1 MSGTGL
7 LILCQHLTSTWVG
20 SNLAICLSAMA
31 VARSKRPTTAVTST
45 QSFCVVSLPTPTK
58 EIVLLLEVMREEE
71 TKRTVLA
78 ISRNRPYIFDHP
90 RGKFIVLLFEY
101 VFVYFLCFV
110 YLFNFKVLKCKVSKK
125 LFFWNVSTYNHLNRN
140 HYISNSMLVCK

>member
-1 MSGTGL
+1 MSVTWLSIICQL
-7 LILCQHLTSTWVG
+7 LSSTRVG
-20 SNLAICLSAMA
+20 SIDVFCLSAMA

-90 RGKFIVLLFEY
+90 RGKFIVLLFE
-101 VFVYFLCFV
+101 
-110 YLFNFKVLKCKVSKK
+110 
-125 LFFWNVSTYNHLNRN
+125 
-140 HYISNSMLVCK
+140 